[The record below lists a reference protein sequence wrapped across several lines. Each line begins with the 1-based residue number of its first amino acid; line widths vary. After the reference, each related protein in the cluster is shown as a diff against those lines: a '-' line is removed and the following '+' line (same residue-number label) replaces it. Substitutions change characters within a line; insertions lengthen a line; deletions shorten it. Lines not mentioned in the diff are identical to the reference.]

1 MEFLLVL
8 LICPIAVI
16 IASIVGYSLMKK
28 WFVTPIVT
36 FIVFSILTFTLFNE
50 TFFFWV
56 VIYTILSMIVSLTME
71 FTKRRSVRTGNIS

>member
-1 MEFLLVL
+1 MEFILVL

-16 IASIVGYSLMKK
+16 IASMIGYSLVKK

-36 FIVFSILTFTLFNE
+36 FIVFTILTFTLFNE

-56 VIYTILSMIVSLTME
+56 VIYTILSIIVSFNMKLI
-71 FTKRRSVRTGNIS
+71 KN